1 MKYYFTS
8 EGYCHKEL
16 LRRCCRHPG
25 SASDGSAIY
34 TRHSLG
40 LLLQNRKIV
49 YIFVEEDPGLLSIF
63 QMDLFEW
70 LVSLVV
76 SDLRSSLAASYAKR

>member
-49 YIFVEEDPGLLSIF
+49 YFCRGGSRSPFNI
-63 QMDLFEW
+63 
-70 LVSLVV
+70 
-76 SDLRSSLAASYAKR
+76 SDGSF